1 MRTWLRKT
9 GMISLVV
16 FLLGNLSHS
25 LDAGPVMNV
34 GPSDMVYQPTDE
46 EGYMQ
51 AWNVNFRGNG
61 MLIYITFVIS
71 NLGPKSLNNGVSIL
85 IVQKGKV
92 RVWTKEYDYQSLEAQ
107 KGKFGHKSYMNWLR
121 YENGKYYI
129 EIDQGDKST
138 PVIKLQL
145 TPYGPGLGL
154 SDGRINVSGGGYIRF
169 DLPVVSSAASGHI
182 ILDDEWIDLKGIG
195 GMEYLHGNRP
205 VHQFA
210 KRFHLIRSYHQGN
223 GFFVGGFYGTED
235 SGYTSLIHAK
245 VMKGGKLLDS
255 GVVKKVENLKESQN
269 GFSGYTIPQKTLY
282 RMNRCAVLESQNYYS
297 GGYYVL
303 GNISLLLR
311 AVLRVFF
318 AKPYVLHYNT
328 TVSAWCDEGDATRS
342 IADLEKKNPTAKF
355 PSESTFY
362 LINP

>member
-1 MRTWLRKT
+1 MLRLPRLAPVLT
-9 GMISLVV
+9 LISYMSVV
-16 FLLGNLSHS
+16 PALS
-25 LDAGPVMNV
+25 AGPVMNV
-34 GPSDMVYQPTDE
+34 GPSDMVFQPTDE

-85 IVQKGKV
+85 IVQKGQV
-92 RVWTKEYDYQSLEAQ
+92 RVWTKEYDYQSLEAK
-107 KGKFGHKSYMNWLR
+107 KGTFGHKSYMNWLR
-121 YENGKYYI
+121 YENGKYFI

-138 PVIKLQL
+138 PVIKLEVS
-145 TPYGPGLGL
+145 PYGPGLGL
-154 SDGRINVSGGGYIRF
+154 SDGKINVSGGGFIRF
-169 DLPVVSSAASGHI
+169 DVPVVSSKATGHM
-182 ILDDEWIDLKGIG
+182 ILDGKWIDLQGIG
-195 GMEYLHGNRP
+195 GMEYLHGNKP

-210 KRFHLIRSYHQGN
+210 KRFHLIRSYHQGS
-223 GFFVGGFYGTED
+223 GFFVGGFYGTDD
-235 SGYTSLIHAK
+235 SGHSSLIHGK
-245 VMKGGKLLDS
+245 VLQGGKLLDH
-255 GVVKKVENLKESQN
+255 GVVKEVKHLKESKN
-269 GFSGYTIPQKTLY
+269 AYSGYIIPEKTLY
-282 RMNRCAVLESQNYYS
+282 RMNRCVLIESRNYYS

-303 GNISLLLR
+303 GNISMLLR

-328 TVSAWCDEGDATRS
+328 TVKAWCDPGDVS
-342 IADLEKKNPTAKF
+342 LSADALEKKKPTTQF